1 MSRYNAVS
9 GAKGCLIAVYD
20 PHLRLFRPKI
30 TIMNMEKS
38 MENLIKTPVEM
49 LSHWV
54 DTQGDAIYL
63 RQPINGKY
71 VDFTWREV
79 QQKVQQLAGSLRHLG
94 LKPGDKVAVLSKNCA
109 EWFIVDLALMYAGCI
124 SVPVFP
130 TANAETIRYVLEHS
144 GSKAIFVGKLDHWSE
159 QENGVGG
166 EILRLAMPY
175 DTMPAQY
182 HWQQLLSLGQPLLD
196 EPMQPPE
203 NIMTLIYTSGSTG
216 KPKGAIQ
223 TFASYGWACEAVVR
237 DLQTNTADRL
247 LSYLPLAHITERVA
261 IEGSSFYSG
270 STISFVESLDSFVTD
285 IQRCRPTVFFSVPR
299 LWTVF
304 QLNILNRIGEKKL
317 NTLLKIPIISSIVKR
332 KIKKGLGL
340 DQCRLQGSGSAPI
353 PPSLLEWYNR
363 IGINI
368 CEAWGMTENCA
379 YSIINFPFNADKIG
393 SVGRP
398 VEGCQVRLSEQGEL
412 LVKSPGLM
420 SGYYLQPEAT
430 AAAFAEDGFFFT
442 GDLCTIDADG
452 YIDITGRIKDNF
464 KTSKGKYV
472 APVPIERRLAQD
484 PHIELICVI
493 GSGLPHPVALV
504 QLSEGSK
511 LQPREEV
518 RTSLKETLDS
528 INPHLESH
536 EHIDAIVVVNDE
548 WTIENDV
555 LTPTLKIKRHVLEK
569 AFIAK
574 IDGLRGAT
582 VRWEDEL

>member
-1 MSRYNAVS
+1 
-9 GAKGCLIAVYD
+9 
-20 PHLRLFRPKI
+20 
-30 TIMNMEKS
+30 
-38 MENLIKTPVEM
+38 
-49 LSHWV
+49 
-54 DTQGDAIYL
+54 
-63 RQPINGKY
+63 
-71 VDFTWREV
+71 
-79 QQKVQQLAGSLRHLG
+79 
-94 LKPGDKVAVLSKNCA
+94 
-109 EWFIVDLALMYAGCI
+109 
-124 SVPVFP
+124 
-130 TANAETIRYVLEHS
+130 
-144 GSKAIFVGKLDHWSE
+144 
-159 QENGVGG
+159 VGG

-182 HWQQLLSLGQPLLD
+182 HWEQLLKLGQPLVD
-196 EPMQPPE
+196 EQLPTADQV
-203 NIMTLIYTSGSTG
+203 MTLIYTSGSTG

-223 TFASYGWACEAVVR
+223 TFTSYGWACEAVIR
-237 DLQTNTADRL
+237 DLQANTTDRL

-270 STISFVESLDSFVTD
+270 ATVSFVEGLDSFVDD
-285 IQRCRPTVFFSVPR
+285 IQRCRPTIFFSVPR

-304 QLNILNRIGEKKL
+304 QLNIINKIGEKKL
-317 NTLLKIPIISSIVKR
+317 KTLLKLPIISSIVKR

-340 DQCRLQGSGSAPI
+340 DQSRLNGSGSAPI
-353 PPSLLEWYNR
+353 PPSLLQWYND
-363 IGINI
+363 IGIDI

-379 YSIINFPFNADKIG
+379 YSIINHPFNAKKIG
-393 SVGRP
+393 TVGRP
-398 VEGCQVRLSEQGEL
+398 VEGCLVRQTEQGEL

-420 SGYYLQPEAT
+420 SGYYLQDEAT
-430 AAAFAEDGFFFT
+430 AAAFTEDGFFHT
-442 GDLCTIDADG
+442 GDLCEIDADG
-452 YIDITGRIKDNF
+452 YIDITGRVKDNF

-472 APVPIERRLAQD
+472 APVPIERKLAQD
-484 PHIELICVI
+484 SHIELICVI

-536 EHIDAIVVVNDE
+536 EHVDAIIIVNDD

-569 AFIAK
+569 TFSAK
-574 IDGLRGAT
+574 VDGVRGAK

>member
-1 MSRYNAVS
+1 
-9 GAKGCLIAVYD
+9 
-20 PHLRLFRPKI
+20 
-30 TIMNMEKS
+30 

-54 DTQGDAIYL
+54 DTQGDKVYL
-63 RQPINGKY
+63 RQPIDGKY

-79 QQKVQQLAGSLRHLG
+79 QQKVQQIAGSLRHLG
-94 LKPGDKVAVLSKNCA
+94 LERGDKVAVLSKNCA
-109 EWFIVDLALMYAGCI
+109 EWFIVDLALMYGGYI
-124 SVPVFP
+124 SVPVYP
-130 TANAETIRYVLEHS
+130 TANAETIRYILEHS
-144 GSKAIFVGKLDHWSE
+144 GAKAIFTGKLDHWAE
-159 QENGVGG
+159 QEAAVGG

-182 HWQQLLSLGQPLLD
+182 HWEQLLKLGQPLVD
-196 EPMQPPE
+196 EQLPTADQV
-203 NIMTLIYTSGSTG
+203 MTLIYTSGSTG

-223 TFASYGWACEAVVR
+223 TFTSYGWACEAVIR
-237 DLQTNTADRL
+237 DLQANTTDRL

-270 STISFVESLDSFVTD
+270 ATVSFVEGLDSFVDD
-285 IQRCRPTVFFSVPR
+285 IQRCRPTIFFSVPR

-304 QLNILNRIGEKKL
+304 QLNIINKIGEKKL
-317 NTLLKIPIISSIVKR
+317 KTLLKLPIISSIVKR

-340 DQCRLQGSGSAPI
+340 DQSRLNGSGSAPI
-353 PPSLLEWYNR
+353 PPSLLQWYND
-363 IGINI
+363 IGIDI

-379 YSIINFPFNADKIG
+379 YSIINHPFNAKKIG
-393 SVGRP
+393 TVGRP
-398 VEGCQVRLSEQGEL
+398 VEGCLVRQTEQGEL

-420 SGYYLQPEAT
+420 SGYYLQDEAT
-430 AAAFAEDGFFFT
+430 AAAFTEDGFFHT
-442 GDLCTIDADG
+442 GDLCEIDADG
-452 YIDITGRIKDNF
+452 YIDITGRVKDNF

-472 APVPIERRLAQD
+472 APVPIERKLAQD
-484 PHIELICVI
+484 SHIELICVI

-536 EHIDAIVVVNDE
+536 EHVDAIIIVNDD

-569 AFIAK
+569 KFSAK
-574 IDGLRGAT
+574 VDGVRGAK

>member
-1 MSRYNAVS
+1 
-9 GAKGCLIAVYD
+9 
-20 PHLRLFRPKI
+20 
-30 TIMNMEKS
+30 MEAS

-54 DTQGDAIYL
+54 DTQGDKVYL
-63 RQPINGKY
+63 RQPIDGKY

-79 QQKVQQLAGSLRHLG
+79 QQKVQQIAGSLRHLG
-94 LKPGDKVAVLSKNCA
+94 LERGDKVAVLSKNCA
-109 EWFIVDLALMYAGCI
+109 EWFIVDLALMYGGYI
-124 SVPVFP
+124 SVPVYP
-130 TANAETIRYVLEHS
+130 TANAETIRYILEHS
-144 GSKAIFVGKLDHWSE
+144 GAKAIFTGKLDHWAE
-159 QENGVGG
+159 QEAAVGG

-182 HWQQLLSLGQPLLD
+182 HWEQLLKLGQPLVD
-196 EPMQPPE
+196 EQLPTADQV
-203 NIMTLIYTSGSTG
+203 MTLIYTSGSTG

-223 TFASYGWACEAVVR
+223 TFTSYGWACEAVIR
-237 DLQTNTADRL
+237 DLQANTTDRL

-270 STISFVESLDSFVTD
+270 ATVSFVEGLDSFVDD
-285 IQRCRPTVFFSVPR
+285 IQRCRPTIFFSVPR

-304 QLNILNRIGEKKL
+304 QLNIINKIGEKKL
-317 NTLLKIPIISSIVKR
+317 KTLLKLPIISSIVKR

-340 DQCRLQGSGSAPI
+340 DQSRLNGSGSAPI
-353 PPSLLEWYNR
+353 PPSLLQWYND
-363 IGINI
+363 IGIDI

-379 YSIINFPFNADKIG
+379 YSIINHPFNAKKIG
-393 SVGRP
+393 TVGRP
-398 VEGCQVRLSEQGEL
+398 VEGCLVRQTEQGEL

-420 SGYYLQPEAT
+420 SGYYLQDEAT
-430 AAAFAEDGFFFT
+430 AAAFTEDGFFHT
-442 GDLCTIDADG
+442 GDLCEIDADG
-452 YIDITGRIKDNF
+452 YIDITGRVKDNF

-472 APVPIERRLAQD
+472 APVPIERKLAQD
-484 PHIELICVI
+484 SHIELICVI

-536 EHIDAIVVVNDE
+536 EHVDAIIIVNDD

-569 AFIAK
+569 TFSAK
-574 IDGLRGAT
+574 VDGVRGAK

>member
-1 MSRYNAVS
+1 
-9 GAKGCLIAVYD
+9 
-20 PHLRLFRPKI
+20 
-30 TIMNMEKS
+30 

-54 DTQGDAIYL
+54 DTQGDKVYL

-79 QQKVQQLAGSLRHLG
+79 QQKMYQIAGSLRHLG
-94 LKPGDKVAVLSKNCA
+94 LEPGDKVAVLSKNCA
-109 EWFIVDLALMYAGCI
+109 EWFIVDLALMYGGYI
-124 SVPVFP
+124 SVPIYP
-130 TANAETIRYVLEHS
+130 TANAETIRYILEHS
-144 GSKAIFVGKLDHWSE
+144 RAKAIFTGKLDHWAE
-159 QENGVGG
+159 QELAVGG
-166 EILRLAMPY
+166 DILRLAMPY

-182 HWQQLLSLGQPLLD
+182 HWQQLLSMGKPLVDQQLPTTD
-196 EPMQPPE
+196 Q
-203 NIMTLIYTSGSTG
+203 IMTLIYTSGSTG

-223 TFASYGWACEAVVR
+223 TFTSYGWACEAVIR
-237 DLQTNTADRL
+237 DLQTNTTDRL

-261 IEGSSFYSG
+261 IEGSSYYSG
-270 STISFVESLDSFVTD
+270 ATVSFVEGLDSFVDD

-304 QLNILNRIGEKKL
+304 QLNIINKIGEKKL
-317 NTLLKIPIISSIVKR
+317 KTLLKLPIISSIVKR

-340 DQCRLQGSGSAPI
+340 DQSRLNGSGSAPI
-353 PPSLLEWYNR
+353 PPSLLEWYNS
-363 IGINI
+363 IGIDI
-368 CEAWGMTENCA
+368 CEAWGMTENSA
-379 YSIINFPFNADKIG
+379 YSIINYPFNAQKIG

-398 VEGCQVRLSEQGEL
+398 VEGCLVRQTEQGEL

-420 SGYYLQPEAT
+420 KGYYLQEEAT
-430 AAAFAEDGFFFT
+430 AAAFTEDGFFHT
-442 GDLCTIDADG
+442 GDLCEIDEDG
-452 YIDITGRIKDNF
+452 YIGITGRVKDNF

-484 PHIELICVI
+484 SHVELICVI

-504 QLSEGSK
+504 QLSESSK

-518 RTSLKETLDS
+518 RTSLKETLDNV
-528 INPHLESH
+528 NPHLESH
-536 EHIDAIVVVNDE
+536 EHVDAIIVVNDE
-548 WTIENDV
+548 WTIENDA

-569 AFIAK
+569 AFNNK
-574 IDGLRGAT
+574 VDGVRGAK

>member
-1 MSRYNAVS
+1 
-9 GAKGCLIAVYD
+9 
-20 PHLRLFRPKI
+20 
-30 TIMNMEKS
+30 MEAS

-54 DTQGDAIYL
+54 DTQGDKVYL
-63 RQPINGKY
+63 RQPIDGKY

-79 QQKVQQLAGSLRHLG
+79 QQKVQQIAGSLRHLG
-94 LKPGDKVAVLSKNCA
+94 LERGDKVAVLSKNCA
-109 EWFIVDLALMYAGCI
+109 EWFIVDLALMYGGYI
-124 SVPVFP
+124 SVPVYP
-130 TANAETIRYVLEHS
+130 TANAETIRYILEHS
-144 GSKAIFVGKLDHWSE
+144 GAKAIFTGKLDHWAE
-159 QENGVGG
+159 QEAAVGG

-182 HWQQLLSLGQPLLD
+182 HWEQLLKLGQPLVD
-196 EPMQPPE
+196 EQLPTAEQV
-203 NIMTLIYTSGSTG
+203 MTLIYTSGSTG

-223 TFASYGWACEAVVR
+223 TFTSYGWACEAVIR
-237 DLQTNTADRL
+237 DLQANTTDRL

-270 STISFVESLDSFVTD
+270 ATVSFVEGLDSFVDD
-285 IQRCRPTVFFSVPR
+285 IQRCRPTIFFSVPR

-304 QLNILNRIGEKKL
+304 QLNIINKIGEKKL
-317 NTLLKIPIISSIVKR
+317 KTLLKLPIISSIVKR

-340 DQCRLQGSGSAPI
+340 DQSRLNGSGSAPI
-353 PPSLLEWYNR
+353 PPSLLQWYND
-363 IGINI
+363 IGIDI

-379 YSIINFPFNADKIG
+379 YSIINHPFNAKKIG
-393 SVGRP
+393 TVGRP
-398 VEGCQVRLSEQGEL
+398 VEGCLVRQTEQGEL

-420 SGYYLQPEAT
+420 SGYYLQDEAT
-430 AAAFAEDGFFFT
+430 AAAFTEDGFFHT
-442 GDLCTIDADG
+442 GDLCEIDADG
-452 YIDITGRIKDNF
+452 YIDITGRVKDNF

-472 APVPIERRLAQD
+472 APVPIERKLAQD
-484 PHIELICVI
+484 SHIELICVI

-536 EHIDAIVVVNDE
+536 EHVDAIIIVNDD

-569 AFIAK
+569 TFSAK
-574 IDGLRGAT
+574 VDGVRGAK